1 MSVFSQRFV
10 EPGDLTRITN
20 QIFIDCDAINRS
32 LATFGE
38 NI

>member
-20 QIFIDCDAINRS
+20 QVFIDCDAINRS
-32 LATFGE
+32 LATFGD

>member
-10 EPGDLTRITN
+10 EPGDLNQITN

-32 LATFGE
+32 LAALGE
-38 NI
+38 AI

>member
-20 QIFIDCDAINRS
+20 QIFIDCEAINRS

>member
-32 LATFGE
+32 LLTFGE
-38 NI
+38 EI

>member
-1 MSVFSQRFV
+1 MSVFLQRFV

-20 QIFIDCDAINRS
+20 QIFIDCEAINRS

>member
-20 QIFIDCDAINRS
+20 QVFIDCDAINRS
-32 LATFGE
+32 LATCGE